1 MTSVVDTNGSPGNW
15 LEPHVDTGAGL
26 LAGSDLDV
34 RGNSG
39 KLLQAMLA
47 TVLLPP
53 SEESTAAELL
63 IGAAGESRLVTSSAT
78 LATSWSMTWDGN
90 ESAGV
95 STAVA
100 FIAVEDD
107 GVERLDLFLNCF
119 NWRIAYT

>member
-1 MTSVVDTNGSPGNW
+1 
-15 LEPHVDTGAGL
+15 
-26 LAGSDLDV
+26 
-34 RGNSG
+34 
-39 KLLQAMLA
+39 MLA